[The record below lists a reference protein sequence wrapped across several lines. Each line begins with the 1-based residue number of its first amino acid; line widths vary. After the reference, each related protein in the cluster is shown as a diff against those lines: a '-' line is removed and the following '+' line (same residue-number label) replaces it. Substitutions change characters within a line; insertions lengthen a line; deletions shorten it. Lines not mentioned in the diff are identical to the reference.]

1 MRRLIRFALI
11 LTLSLT
17 YFPTAQSSTPSTGA
31 TENWF
36 HGAAGYERA
45 IQLQKEL
52 NLPVVVY
59 FWAGWCPY
67 CQALDSKYLPT
78 APVQEYLREVIK
90 VRIYP
95 EQGPA
100 ERELAKQYNVQGY
113 PSFFIIRNASAKP
126 KKVHPFR
133 GSKNLTPE
141 QFAEACRAAGPISN
155 HAVAAKSSSSNGVI
169 IARRPDEGAPAV
181 TQKRNSKGGMQI
193 VTVVP
198 GSPR

>member
-1 MRRLIRFALI
+1 MTKLI
-11 LTLSLT
+11 LSALLIAVSCVYFTPARLSAAAA
-17 YFPTAQSSTPSTGA
+17 PGRSSSSAAPPSTDIWLQGA
-31 TENWF
+31 E
-36 HGAAGYERA
+36 GYERA
-45 IQLQKEL
+45 IKLQKEQ
-52 NLPVVVY
+52 NVPMVVY

-100 ERELAKQYNVQGY
+100 ERELARRYNVQGY

-141 QFAEACRAAGPISN
+141 QFAAACQKAGPISTN
-155 HAVAAKSSSSNGVI
+155 
-169 IARRPDEGAPAV
+169 
-181 TQKRNSKGGMQI
+181 
-193 VTVVP
+193 
-198 GSPR
+198 

>member
-11 LTLSLT
+11 LALSLT
-17 YFPTAQSSTPSTGA
+17 CFPSAQSSTPSTRT

-36 HGAAGYERA
+36 QGAAGYERA

-100 ERELAKQYNVQGY
+100 ERELAKRYDVKGY
-113 PSFFIIRNASAKP
+113 PSFFIIRSPSAKP
-126 KKVHPFR
+126 VKVHPFR

-141 QFAEACRAAGPISN
+141 QFAEACQKAGPISN
-155 HAVAAKSSSSNGVI
+155 N
-169 IARRPDEGAPAV
+169 
-181 TQKRNSKGGMQI
+181 
-193 VTVVP
+193 
-198 GSPR
+198 

>member
-1 MRRLIRFALI
+1 M
-11 LTLSLT
+11 
-17 YFPTAQSSTPSTGA
+17 
-31 TENWF
+31 
-36 HGAAGYERA
+36 
-45 IQLQKEL
+45 
-52 NLPVVVY
+52 VVY

-100 ERELAKQYNVQGY
+100 ERELARQYNVRGY

-133 GSKNLTPE
+133 GSRNWTPE
-141 QFAEACRAAGPISN
+141 QFAAACQKAGPIPP
-155 HAVAAKSSSSNGVI
+155 NGVANRGSEGTGQI
-169 IARRPDEGAPAV
+169 IEPRPDTKTPAV
-181 TQKRNSKGGMQI
+181 NKTRITSGGGQI

-198 GSPR
+198 TVKTSPN

>member
-1 MRRLIRFALI
+1 MKTIVRFALI
-11 LTLSLT
+11 VILSLT
-17 YFPTAQSSTPSTGA
+17 CLPSAKSSTPSIGA
-31 TENWF
+31 TEDWLQ
-36 HGAAGYERA
+36 GAEGYERA
-45 IQLQKEL
+45 IQLQKEH
-52 NLPVVVY
+52 NLPMVVY

-100 ERELAKQYNVQGY
+100 ERELAKRYNVRGY
-113 PSFFIIRNASAKP
+113 PSFFIIRNASTKP

-141 QFAEACRAAGPISN
+141 QFADACQKAGPIS
-155 HAVAAKSSSSNGVI
+155 KDEQ
-169 IARRPDEGAPAV
+169 AR
-181 TQKRNSKGGMQI
+181 GG
-193 VTVVP
+193 
-198 GSPR
+198 R